1 MSNHVNHVLLQWVTH
16 TPEGSFPV
24 VCNGEHYA
32 NMIRSQGGEEAL
44 RQWKLLEDKM
54 RPLQQGAA
62 LFPAAALR
70 SDPGTGYPKV
80 QIRVSNVPACS
91 LGFAWF
97 AAALRNDPGM
107 GCPTVQVRVCDVQD
121 IT

>member
-1 MSNHVNHVLLQWVTH
+1 MLDCGCGMLQWVTH

-32 NMIRSQGGEEAL
+32 NMIRAQGGEEAL

-70 SDPGTGYPKV
+70 SDPGKCQSCHQ
-80 QIRVSNVPACS
+80 QI
-91 LGFAWF
+91 
-97 AAALRNDPGM
+97 
-107 GCPTVQVRVCDVQD
+107 DVV
-121 IT
+121 